1 MMRRRRR
8 NPFLRPVELSD
19 DQDGD
24 DYEYGNKIDQD
35 ILVCKNMVGTIPFL
49 QIERK
54 RRGIYLYPMMDNFS
68 WWDKRGNE
76 KRGTPF
82 YFPFSYFKPNFR
94 G

>member
-1 MMRRRRR
+1 MNFLKFSLLLKPDMMRRRRR

-54 RRGIYLYPMMDNFS
+54 RRGIYLYPMMDDYS
-68 WWDKRGNE
+68 WWDKRG
-76 KRGTPF
+76 KVV
-82 YFPFSYFKPNFR
+82 
-94 G
+94 